1 MPIMEEGRE
10 AKIGG
15 RSRQDPG
22 EPRQP
27 GEARLARGA
36 MGAASAVTVMGAA
49 GQEEEAI
56 VEAIVLRRD
65 VLPVTMPIGPDVM
78 VDLKKDMTKSSG
90 TILGRPLA
98 VSVRF
103 GGPHWPPAGTGSIV
117 VLGLPPPRVECPM
130 GIRQAEGIPLTDLPA
145 QGLI

>member
-1 MPIMEEGRE
+1 MHE

-15 RSRQDPG
+15 RSRLDPD

-27 GEARLARGA
+27 EGARLDRGV
-36 MGAASAVTVMGAA
+36 MGAASAVGVMGAA
-49 GQEEEAI
+49 GRDEEAI
-56 VEAIVLRRD
+56 AEATALRTD
-65 VLPVTMPIGPDVM
+65 VLPGMMPIGLDDM
-78 VDLKKDMTKSSG
+78 VDSMKDMMKTSG
-90 TILGRPLA
+90 RIRGRPLA

-117 VLGLPPPRVECPM
+117 VPGLPPPRVECPM

>member
-1 MPIMEEGRE
+1 
-10 AKIGG
+10 
-15 RSRQDPG
+15 
-22 EPRQP
+22 
-27 GEARLARGA
+27 
-36 MGAASAVTVMGAA
+36 MGAASAVGVMGAA
-49 GQEEEAI
+49 GRDEEAI
-56 VEAIVLRRD
+56 AEATALRTD
-65 VLPVTMPIGPDVM
+65 VLPGMMPIGLDDM
-78 VDLKKDMTKSSG
+78 VDSMKDMTKTSG
-90 TILGRPLA
+90 RIRGRPLA

>member
-1 MPIMEEGRE
+1 MPITEEVHE

-65 VLPVTMPIGPDVM
+65 VLPDTMPIGPDVM
-78 VDLKKDMTKSSG
+78 VDLKKDMTRSSG
-90 TILGRPLA
+90 TIRGRPLA
-98 VSVRF
+98 GSARSS
-103 GGPHWPPAGTGSIV
+103 GPHWPREGMGSIV
-117 VLGLPPPRVECPM
+117 VLALLPRRTECPTE
-130 GIRQAEGIPLTDLPA
+130 IRRLERRPPTDQGA
-145 QGLI
+145 QELI

>member
-22 EPRQP
+22 EPLQP
-27 GEARLARGA
+27 GEARVARGA
-36 MGAASAVTVMGAA
+36 MGAASAVSEMGAA

-56 VEAIVLRRD
+56 VEVIVLRRD
-65 VLPVTMPIGPDVM
+65 VLPDTMPIGPDVM
-78 VDLKKDMTKSSG
+78 VDLKKDMTKTSG

-103 GGPHWPPAGTGSIV
+103 GGPHWPQEGTGLIV
-117 VLGLPPPRVECPM
+117 VPALLPRRTECPTE
-130 GIRQAEGIPLTDLPA
+130 IRRLERRPPTDQGA
-145 QGLI
+145 QELI

>member
-1 MPIMEEGRE
+1 MHE

-15 RSRQDPG
+15 RHRLDPG
-22 EPRQP
+22 GPRRQE
-27 GEARLARGA
+27 GARLDRGVT
-36 MGAASAVTVMGAA
+36 GAATAVGVKGAA
-49 GQEEEAI
+49 GRDEEAI
-56 VEAIVLRRD
+56 AEATALRTD
-65 VLPVTMPIGPDVM
+65 VLPGMMPIGLDDM
-78 VDLKKDMTKSSG
+78 VDSMKDMMKTSG
-90 TILGRPLA
+90 RIRGRPLA